1 MTRAAAVALER
12 PAGEPSGGGAGGQAP
27 STAPKLTLRRILTML
42 VLPASL
48 LPVLLLGPGMLHAPR
63 KLGRQLWADAVRLDR
78 RLQPA
83 RSLPPA
89 PPVLH
94 ARVSF
99 GNVYGSWR
107 AFPQFGREGL
117 IRLGPEQ

>member
-1 MTRAAAVALER
+1 MRSAASATLER
-12 PAGEPSGGGAGGQAP
+12 PSPRAP
-27 STAPKLTLRRILTML
+27 RTATRLTLRRVLTML

-48 LPVLLLGPGMLHAPR
+48 LPVLLLGPGVLHAPR

-83 RSLPPA
+83 RSR
-89 PPVLH
+89 PPVPPRLR

-117 IRLGPEQ
+117 IGLGPEQ